1 MVKYDGDVHYW
12 SQNGFFHPT
21 NRAQQSQKVVALM
34 EMDVKRGASLVL
46 HEKLL
51 LNYWVLL
58 SL

>member
-1 MVKYDGDVHYW
+1 MIKYDGDVHYR
-12 SQNGFFHPT
+12 SQNVFFHPT
-21 NRAQQSQKVVALM
+21 NGAQQSQEVVALM
-34 EMDVKRGASLVL
+34 EMDVKRGTSLVL